1 MRCQPQRDA
10 LISAIQAGRAGAVG
24 AEPACALAT
33 RARAACAVAACVLA
47 TCALAACGGTQS
59 PTAASGTASPGTANP
74 GTASPGTA
82 KPSTAGSATATAS
95 TASSPVCA
103 TAALRIRLTHTG
115 ALGGQAGG
123 YLTFTNTGS
132 AACRLTG
139 WPAVHG
145 LTATGQ
151 GPEFGHARS
160 TMFGAWQY
168 QAPMPVVLIQ
178 PGQSG
183 YAVVVGD
190 DHPAGSAT
198 SCPAPYRRLSVTPP
212 GSTRSVVISAWL
224 PGAISYLPTCAS
236 IRSAPTDQVSV
247 IVPLASLPH

>member
-1 MRCQPQRDA
+1 MRFRPQRDA
-10 LISAIQAGRAGAVG
+10 LTSPIQPGRARATGSGSAAV
-24 AEPACALAT
+24 ACAL
-33 RARAACAVAACVLA
+33 AACVLA
-47 TCALAACGGTQS
+47 TCALAACGSTQS
-59 PTAASGTASPGTANP
+59 PAAAPGAASTGTASPSTANSS
-74 GTASPGTA
+74 AANS
-82 KPSTAGSATATAS
+82 STANSSTATAS
-95 TASSPVCA
+95 TASSPTCDA
-103 TAALRIRLTHTG
+103 AALRIRLTHTG

-145 LTATGQ
+145 LTAAGQ

-160 TMFGAWQY
+160 TMFGAWRY

-178 PGQSG
+178 PGQSA

-198 SCPAPYRRLSVTPP
+198 SCPAPYRRLTVTPP
-212 GSTRSVVISAWL
+212 GSMQSVTISAWL
-224 PGAISYLPTCAS
+224 PGATSYLPTCAS
-236 IRSAPTDQVSV
+236 IQSASTDQVSV

>member
-1 MRCQPQRDA
+1 MKFRPQRDA
-10 LISAIQAGRAGAVG
+10 LPGPIQAR
-24 AEPACALAT
+24 
-33 RARAACAVAACVLA
+33 RARVTGGAAAGCGLAACVLA
-47 TCALAACGGTQS
+47 TGVLAACGSTQS
-59 PTAASGTASPGTANP
+59 PAAAPGSASTSTASSG
-74 GTASPGTA
+74 
-82 KPSTAGSATATAS
+82 TATAS
-95 TASSPVCA
+95 TASSPTCN

-123 YLTFTNTGS
+123 YLTFTNAGS

-139 WPAVHG
+139 WPVVHG
-145 LTATGQ
+145 LRAAGQ

-160 TMFGAWQY
+160 TMFGAWHY

-178 PGQSG
+178 PGQSA

-212 GSTRSVVISAWL
+212 GSMQSVTISAWL
-224 PGAISYLPTCAS
+224 PGATSYLPTCAS
-236 IRSAPTDQVSV
+236 IQSASTDQVSV

>member
-1 MRCQPQRDA
+1 MMRLRPQRDA
-10 LISAIQAGRAGAVG
+10 LTSPVHSG
-24 AEPACALAT
+24 
-33 RARAACAVAACVLA
+33 RARATGGAAVAGAVAACVLV
-47 TCALAACGGTQS
+47 TCALAACGS
-59 PTAASGTASPGTANP
+59 ANPPVAAS
-74 GTASPGTA
+74 
-82 KPSTAGSATATAS
+82 TATAS
-95 TASSPVCA
+95 TASSPICA

-123 YLTFTNTGS
+123 YLTFTNTGN
-132 AACRLTG
+132 AGCRLTG

-151 GPEFGHARS
+151 GPEFGPARS

-168 QAPMPVVLIQ
+168 RAPRPVVLIQ
-178 PGQSG
+178 PGQSA

-212 GSTRSVVISAWL
+212 GSTQSVAISAWL
-224 PGAISYLPTCAS
+224 AGAASYLPTCAS
-236 IRSAPTDQVSV
+236 IQSAPTDQVSV